1 MSDDSESVD
10 PASAPEGPSPELLES
25 VRAIEQGPTYRA
37 WADRY
42 LSYDIFEAGRTD
54 S

>member
-10 PASAPEGPSPELLES
+10 PGSGPPARRPELLES